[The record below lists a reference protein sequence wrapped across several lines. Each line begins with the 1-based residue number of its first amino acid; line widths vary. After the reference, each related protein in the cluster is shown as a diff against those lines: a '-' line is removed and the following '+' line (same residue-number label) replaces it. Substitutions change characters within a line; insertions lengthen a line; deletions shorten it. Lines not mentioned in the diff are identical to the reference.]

1 MTHPHLLPEWAPV
14 RCVLLAWPRPLGD
27 WQANYA
33 QVQKCY
39 WHLLK
44 TLTSSI
50 EVWLLLPTELH
61 QGEFLA
67 ECAVHGVRVERLRCI
82 TEVPYNDT
90 WIRDYGPLS
99 TRSGYCSFTFNGWGG
114 KYPAD
119 EDNRVPQALSARLGA
134 DVNKVSLI
142 CEGGALETDGAVLL
156 MNADCVVDEH
166 RNPGFDRARMAKELQ
181 ATLGPL
187 QVEWLADIALTGD
200 DTDGHIDTI
209 ARFAPGQRLIYSGR
223 NEHHPDS
230 AALNSLHHQVC
241 ELAARYGWQL
251 FELPTPEIHSELDQR
266 LLPGTYANFL
276 IVNKQVFAPVYG
288 VKEDSQALLV
298 LSKAFPDHEVVPVR
312 CEALL
317 EQHGSLHCAT
327 MQIAQPLLSN
337 V

>member
-14 RCVLLAWPRPLGD
+14 RCVLLAWPRPQGD
-27 WQANYA
+27 WQANFA
-33 QVQKCY
+33 QVQACY
-39 WHLLK
+39 WRLLK
-44 TLTSSI
+44 ALTSKI
-50 EVWLLLPTELH
+50 DVWLLLPTEQH
-61 QGEFLA
+61 QTEFLA
-67 ECAVHGVRVERLRCI
+67 ECEVNEIPVDRLLCI

-99 TRSGYCSFTFNGWGG
+99 THSGYCSFTFNGWGG

-119 EDNRVPQALSARLGA
+119 EDDRVPQALSARLGA
-134 DVNKVSLI
+134 TINKVSLV

-166 RNPGFDRARMAKELQ
+166 RNPGLSRELMSQ
-181 ATLGPL
+181 ALQTTLGPL
-187 QVEWLADIALTGD
+187 QVEWLEDIALTGD

-209 ARFAPGQRLIYSGR
+209 ARFAPGQRLIYTGR
-223 NEHHPDS
+223 NERHPDTV
-230 AALNSLHHQVC
+230 ALHALHRQVSD
-241 ELAARYGWQL
+241 LAGRYGWEL
-251 FELPTPEIHSELDQR
+251 FELPTPEIHSEVDQR

-276 IVNKQVFAPVYG
+276 IVNEHVFAPVYG
-288 VKEDSQALLV
+288 VMEDSQALSV
-298 LSKAFPDHEVVPVR
+298 LSAAFPDHEVIPVR

-327 MQIAQPLLSN
+327 MQVARLPQST